1 MKAILS
7 AILAMTLISPTQ
19 GIKQQDVAFEHDNVA
34 IEYVEEGDLGA
45 SSTIATNTNNTPS
58 SYNSYMEAYFRGL
71 TTNYAVN
78 QYNSCGYVALGM
90 LLSYYDSYLD
100 DDIIDNGCDVVSE
113 GNGTN
118 MVERNNS
125 PGIKNET
132 ISSSSSSQYYDRITY
147 SPDNF

>member
-45 SSTIATNTNNTPS
+45 SSTVATNTNNTPS

-90 LLSYYDSYLD
+90 LLS
-100 DDIIDNGCDVVSE
+100 
-113 GNGTN
+113 
-118 MVERNNS
+118 
-125 PGIKNET
+125 
-132 ISSSSSSQYYDRITY
+132 
-147 SPDNF
+147 